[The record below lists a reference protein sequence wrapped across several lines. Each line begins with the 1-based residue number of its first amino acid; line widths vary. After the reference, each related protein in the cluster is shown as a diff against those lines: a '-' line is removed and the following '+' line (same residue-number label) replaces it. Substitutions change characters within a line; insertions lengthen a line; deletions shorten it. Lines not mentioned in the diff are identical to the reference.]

1 MTQLAHYQ
9 PQSMAPYPNPVGAG
23 VRSWWTAQSTGRKVA
38 YVGGSVAGVTAL
50 VLAVRW
56 AMTPDPFTSVSEQ
69 CNDFALGDRQEIN
82 EAIVPLVRSAA
93 RGGAV
98 DPFAVTTE
106 FVKRYASH
114 CRSYPE
120 TTRNPGE
127 AKLYVESFAQ
137 VLRVMGDEQLLT
149 DAQRGYFL
157 EMVSVWGK
165 SQGLAEA
172 DLPAHVP
179 DTASE
184 GQ

>member
-1 MTQLAHYQ
+1 MTPAHYQ
-9 PQSMAPYPNPVGAG
+9 PQSVAPYQNPVGDG
-23 VRSWWTAQSTGRKVA
+23 LRSWWGAQSTGRKVA

-50 VLAVRW
+50 VLVVRW
-56 AMTPDPFTSVSEQ
+56 AMTPDPFTKVSDQ
-69 CNDFALGDRQEIN
+69 CNDFALADREEIN
-82 EAIVPLVRSAA
+82 QAIFPLVRSAA
-93 RGGAV
+93 RDGAV

-137 VLRVMGDEQLLT
+137 VLRVMEEQQLLT
-149 DAQRGYFL
+149 AAQRGYFL

-165 SQGLAEA
+165 SQGLADS
-172 DLPAHVP
+172 DLPANVP
-179 DTASE
+179 DTATE
-184 GQ
+184 DQ